1 MSEHALG
8 GQAGRQP
15 TSPISRESQV
25 FRIRQAVL
33 CPAPLRGRSQA
44 TYMFWTSMRRP
55 TMEGVG
61 TRTCIDNTDQGVE
74 GDPDA
79 LGRSLVLRRKLRADE
94 GECLRSRRK
103 KHRARAT
110 TRGRRAG
117 TRYERG
123 ALVTMTGRRERRR
136 VGTTRRCHLQILTD
150 ETRLAGMAARLREP
164 AWAR

>member
-1 MSEHALG
+1 MRMLA
-8 GQAGRQP
+8 
-15 TSPISRESQV
+15 TV
-25 FRIRQAVL
+25 VVAVL
-33 CPAPLRGRSQA
+33 CA
-44 TYMFWTSMRRP
+44 TGAAHADIYTWVGAD
-55 TMEGVG
+55 GVRHYSDTPDSSRAERADLPG
-61 TRTCIDNTDQGVE
+61 IQSVE

-79 LGRSLVLRRKLRADE
+79 LGRSLVRRRKLRTDE
-94 GECLRSRRK
+94 GARLRFRRK

-123 ALVTMTGRRERRR
+123 VLVTMTGRRERRH

-150 ETRLAGMAARLREP
+150 EMRLAGMAARLREP

>member
-1 MSEHALG
+1 
-8 GQAGRQP
+8 
-15 TSPISRESQV
+15 
-25 FRIRQAVL
+25 
-33 CPAPLRGRSQA
+33 
-44 TYMFWTSMRRP
+44 MFWTSIERS

-61 TRTCIDNTDQGVE
+61 TRTRIDDTNPSVE

-79 LGRSLVLRRKLRADE
+79 LGRSLVRRRKLRTDE
-94 GECLRSRRK
+94 GARLRFRRK

>member
-1 MSEHALG
+1 
-8 GQAGRQP
+8 
-15 TSPISRESQV
+15 
-25 FRIRQAVL
+25 
-33 CPAPLRGRSQA
+33 
-44 TYMFWTSMRRP
+44 MFWTSIERS

-61 TRTCIDNTDQGVE
+61 TRTRIDDTNPSVE

-79 LGRSLVLRRKLRADE
+79 LGRSLVRRRKLRTDE
-94 GECLRSRRK
+94 GARLRFRRK

-123 ALVTMTGRRERRR
+123 VLVTMTGRREQRH

-150 ETRLAGMAARLREP
+150 EMRLAGMAARLREP